1 MGTIIGYILLTL
13 MLAFT
18 LFNIYATAT
27 KKKRDAVNEAK
38 YNALFAPIDQE
49 ILKLGKDWKGS
60 PTMRLI
66 TEKEEGIV
74 CVRDDG
80 RKRAVIAWDGG
91 LRVFRFNEFNGAELE
106 DNEEGVRI
114 LVHLED
120 ETLTLQA
127 SMGKFKKKSFIVKS
141 ITEMAKSFVNF
152 LNVIT
157 EKKNEVV
164 SQVEASSATS
174 EN

>member
-1 MGTIIGYILLTL
+1 MGSIIGYILLFI

-27 KKKRDAVNEAK
+27 KKKRDQANEIK
-38 YNALFAPIDQE
+38 YNALFAPIDNE

-80 RKRAVIAWDGG
+80 RKRAVIAWDGD
-91 LRVFRFNEFNGAELE
+91 LRTFRFNEFGGAELVDDE
-106 DNEEGVRI
+106 SGIKI
-114 LVHLED
+114 LVSGLK
-120 ETLTLQA
+120 TIA
-127 SMGKFKKKSFIVKS
+127 SMTMTSLLTTPMLPLTSSF
-141 ITEMAKSFVNF
+141 TCRLA
-152 LNVIT
+152 LRR
-157 EKKNEVV
+157 
-164 SQVEASSATS
+164 
-174 EN
+174 

>member
-1 MGTIIGYILLTL
+1 MGSIIGYILLFL

-27 KKKRDAVNEAK
+27 KKKRDQANEYK
-38 YNALFAPIDQE
+38 YNALFAPIDNE

-74 CVRDDG
+74 SVRDDG
-80 RKRAVIAWDGG
+80 RKRAVIAWDGD
-91 LRVFRFNEFNGAELE
+91 LRTFRFNEFGGAELVDDE
-106 DNEEGVRI
+106 SGVKI
-114 LVHLED
+114 LVHLPS

-127 SMGKFKKKSFIVKS
+127 STGKFKKKSFIVKS
-141 ITEMAKSFVNF
+141 VTEMARGFVEF
-152 LNVIT
+152 LNKINEAETAT
-157 EKKNEVV
+157 EEKE
-164 SQVEASSATS
+164 S
-174 EN
+174 E

>member
-1 MGTIIGYILLTL
+1 MGSIIGYILLFI
-13 MLAFT
+13 MLGIT

-27 KKKRDAVNEAK
+27 KKKRYQANEMK
-38 YNALFAPIDQE
+38 YNALFAPIDNE

-80 RKRAVIAWDGG
+80 RKRAVIAWDGD
-91 LRVFRFNEFNGAELE
+91 LRTFRFNEFGGAELVDDE
-106 DNEEGVRI
+106 TGVKI
-114 LVHLED
+114 LVYLRE

-127 SMGKFKKKSFIVKS
+127 ATGKFKKKSFIVKS
-141 ITEMAKSFVNF
+141 ITEMAKGFVEF
-152 LNVIT
+152 LNKI
-157 EKKNEVV
+157 NEME
-164 SQVEASSATS
+164 SNSTDK
-174 EN
+174 ENNN